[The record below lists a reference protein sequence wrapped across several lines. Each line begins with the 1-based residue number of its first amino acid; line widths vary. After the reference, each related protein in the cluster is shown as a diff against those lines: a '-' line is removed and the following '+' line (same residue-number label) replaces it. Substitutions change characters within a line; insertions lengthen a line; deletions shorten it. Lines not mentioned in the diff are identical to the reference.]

1 MAIHP
6 KKGTAAATIT
16 AAVLMMDNEIMEGIA
31 VVLEEAMTTVAGLLP
46 PILGGT
52 MSTWA
57 TMVAMVVTTEV
68 VVTTKD
74 ATATVVMVPVEMSV
88 GFMET

>member
-6 KKGTAAATIT
+6 NKGMAAATIT
-16 AAVLMMDNEIMEGIA
+16 AAVLMMDKEIMEGIT

-46 PILGGT
+46 PIPGGT

-57 TMVAMVVTTEV
+57 TMVALVAM
-68 VVTTKD
+68 
-74 ATATVVMVPVEMSV
+74 ALS
-88 GFMET
+88 GGYGSLRC